1 MNATMGFMFLR
12 TWFPALAVV
21 ATVAA
26 ALVFSW
32 ERGTVP
38 AMMEGANEELLADLR
53 DAVEER
59 AKSIAAGAV
68 LPAEG
73 EPDGVMDPLPAVGDP
88 DRFLMQMIRR
98 KDAVTGEL
106 LMDGYFAGRSANP
119 RNNRSLDAYGREI
132 RHEVVEGRYR
142 AVSAGLDGVFGT
154 ADDRTSDGA
163 RSRFQEKLKE
173 PKKKKAAAGPEK
185 AVEEKR
191 ADGETAGESAPV
203 RE

>member
-1 MNATMGFMFLR
+1 MFLR

-38 AMMEGANEELLADLR
+38 AMMESANEELLADLR

-59 AKSIAAGAV
+59 ARSIAAGAV

-106 LMDGYFAGRSANP
+106 LMDGYFAGRSAHP
-119 RNNRSLDAYGREI
+119 RSNRFLDAYGREI
-132 RHEVVEGRYR
+132 RHEVVAGRYR
-142 AVSAGLDGVFGT
+142 AVSAGPDGVFGT
-154 ADDRTSDGA
+154 SDDRTSDGA
-163 RSRFQEKLKE
+163 RSRFQEKVKE
-173 PKKKKAAAGPEK
+173 PKKKKAAAGLEK
-185 AVEEKR
+185 VAEEAK
-191 ADGETAGESAPV
+191 AGGATAGESAPV

>member
-1 MNATMGFMFLR
+1 
-12 TWFPALAVV
+12 
-21 ATVAA
+21 
-26 ALVFSW
+26 
-32 ERGTVP
+32 
-38 AMMEGANEELLADLR
+38 
-53 DAVEER
+53 
-59 AKSIAAGAV
+59 
-68 LPAEG
+68 
-73 EPDGVMDPLPAVGDP
+73 MDPLPAVADP

-119 RNNRSLDAYGREI
+119 RSNRFLDAYGREI